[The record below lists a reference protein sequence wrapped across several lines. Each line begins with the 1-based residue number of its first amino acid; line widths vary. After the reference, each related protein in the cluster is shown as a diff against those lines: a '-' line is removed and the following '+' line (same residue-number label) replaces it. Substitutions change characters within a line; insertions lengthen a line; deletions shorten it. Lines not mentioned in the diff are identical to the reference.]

1 MDLSENLGILNVD
14 IQFEVIH
21 RVITAGYI
29 RWVYYFGMWTYIYK
43 RSMLYIERIER
54 KSAKVGRMD
63 GTVMRSIILA
73 RSYAFLFGDITE
85 NFDQ

>member
-1 MDLSENLGILNVD
+1 
-14 IQFEVIH
+14 
-21 RVITAGYI
+21 
-29 RWVYYFGMWTYIYK
+29 
-43 RSMLYIERIER
+43 MLYIERIER